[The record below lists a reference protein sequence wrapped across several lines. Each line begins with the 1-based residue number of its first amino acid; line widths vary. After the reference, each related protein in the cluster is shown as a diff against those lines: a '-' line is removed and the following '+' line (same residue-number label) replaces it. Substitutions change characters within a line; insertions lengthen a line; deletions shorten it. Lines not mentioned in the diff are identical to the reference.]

1 MSSLVYLYGFVPS
14 GEALPAA
21 GLAGIAD
28 TVVELLP
35 QDGFD
40 AAVSRVASA
49 DFAPR
54 ALDEH
59 TRDLA
64 WVGAHGV
71 AHEAV
76 VAWFVDHAQILPVP
90 VLTLFTS
97 DEALAADV
105 ALRAASIAAML
116 RQLAGLREWDLKVT
130 CTEAELAAHAGE
142 LSTDVA
148 ALDARVARAAPG
160 TRFLLERKREE
171 LVRGEVRRLATG
183 IADGLAEQAAHIAQR
198 VKRLPLARS
207 DEATTVILNA
217 AVLVRA
223 DREIE
228 LRSALSAAAGGL
240 APVGVTIQLSGP
252 WAPYRFVAEEE
263 PVG

>member
-1 MSSLVYLYGFVPS
+1 MYLYGFVPS
-14 GEALPAA
+14 GSSLPAA

-49 DFAPR
+49 DFAPQ

-59 TRDLA
+59 MRDLA
-64 WVGAHGV
+64 WVGAQGV

-76 VAWFVDHAQILPVP
+76 VAWFVDHVQILPVP
-90 VLTLFTS
+90 VFTLFTS
-97 DEALAADV
+97 EAALAADV
-105 ALRAASIAAML
+105 AGRAASIASML
-116 RQLAGLREWDLKVT
+116 RQFAGLREWDLKVT

-148 ALDARVARAAPG
+148 ELDARIADASPG
-160 TRFLLERKREE
+160 TRFLLERKRAE
-171 LVRGEVRRLATG
+171 LARVEVRRFASGVADALAQHA
-183 IADGLAEQAAHIAQR
+183 ADIAQR
-198 VKRLPLARS
+198 VKRLPLART

-217 AVLVRA
+217 AALVSA

-240 APVGVTIQLSGP
+240 ATIGVTIQLSGP